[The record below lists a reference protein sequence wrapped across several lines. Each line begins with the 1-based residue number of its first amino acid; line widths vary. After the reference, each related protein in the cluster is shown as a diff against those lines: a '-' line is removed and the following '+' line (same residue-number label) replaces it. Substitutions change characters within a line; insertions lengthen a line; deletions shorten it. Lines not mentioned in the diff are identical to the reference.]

1 VSDGFFEDSLAVWAV
16 VLVVGLPALII
27 AAGELQERLR
37 QRGSPLVEAVS
48 TVRSWVLPLA
58 ALYAMVVFLF
68 KVNTDSFGA
77 QLIATALLVSVTVAA
92 LQAIGYLTDQA
103 RERSKTPGT
112 RGVPALVLMLPRLLI
127 LLTAGWLLFT
137 AVWNVDI
144 TGLFA
149 ALGVTSIVVSV
160 ALQDTLSGLASGFL
174 LISDRPFSPGDWIE
188 VNDVEGRVLDM
199 NWRSS
204 RIQDRNGDL
213 IVIPNSVLSG
223 ATIFNFSEP
232 ARLHRVTIG
241 LQVAYSNPPTRA
253 KEMLLAAARATEGV
267 LDDPAP
273 SIKVR
278 QIDDPL
284 MGYEAQLW
292 IDDYTIAP
300 RVASDFGSLVWY
312 LSHRMDVPLPSPAFD
327 LYHHDPIQEA
337 KDAELTPERL
347 AERIRRAPLLSDLD
361 QTDIEQLAA
370 AARGIRFSRG
380 ETILSGDR
388 ASPDRFILWEG
399 RARIFTNDPLGGY
412 VDISDG
418 DVFGV
423 TNRAGRDEEPPRVVA
438 LTDCEV
444 VVLNAESIGAV
455 TSRNPQLTHDLNR
468 VAAARHQ
475 RLATPPEIVVETVG
489 AGTELPDAAPP
500 AGEGE
505 SGGGESG
512 S

>member
-1 VSDGFFEDSLAVWAV
+1 MSDGFSQDLAVWAA
-16 VLVVGLPALII
+16 VLVVALPAVII

-58 ALYAMVVFLF
+58 ALYALVVFLF
-68 KVNTDSFGA
+68 KASQDSFGV
-77 QLIATALLVSVTVAA
+77 QFIGTALLISVTAAA
-92 LQAIGYLTDQA
+92 LQAFGYLTDRA
-103 RERSKTPGT
+103 RERSKVPGT
-112 RGVPALVLMLPRLLI
+112 RRVPALVLMLPRLLI
-127 LLTAGWLLFT
+127 LLASAWILFT
-137 AVWNVDI
+137 IVWNVDI

-174 LISDRPFSPGDWIE
+174 LISDRPFSPGDWIRAD
-188 VNDVEGRVLDM
+188 DVEGRVLDM

-204 RIQDRNGDL
+204 RIRDRNGDL
-213 IVIPNSVLSG
+213 IVMPNSVLAG
-223 ATIFNFSEP
+223 ATIFNFSQP
-232 ARLHRVTIG
+232 ARLHRVTVD

-273 SIKVR
+273 SIRVK

-284 MGYEAQLW
+284 MGYQAQLW

-312 LSHRMDVPLPSPAFD
+312 MSHRMDVPLPSPAYD

-337 KDAELTPERL
+337 KDAELTLESL
-347 AERIRRAPLLSDLD
+347 VERIRRAPLLSDLD

-370 AARGIRFSRG
+370 AARGVRFSKG
-380 ETILSGDR
+380 EIILSGSH
-388 ASPDRFILWEG
+388 ASPDRYVLWEG
-399 RARIFTNDPLGGY
+399 RARIVAADPLGGY

-418 DVFGV
+418 DVFGL
-423 TNRAGRDEEPPRVVA
+423 TNQAMRGEEPPRVVA

-444 VVLNAESIGAV
+444 VVLGAEAVGAV
-455 TSRNPQLTHDLNR
+455 TSRNPQLTQALSR
-468 VAAARHQ
+468 VAAARRQ
-475 RLATPPEIVVETVG
+475 RMATPSDAVVDVISVG
-489 AGTELPDAAPP
+489 ATEPDPALPSSDGDSG
-500 AGEGE
+500 AGG
-505 SGGGESG
+505 SGQ
-512 S
+512 

>member
-1 VSDGFFEDSLAVWAV
+1 VSDGFSQDLAVWAA
-16 VLVVGLPALII
+16 VLIVGLPAVII

-58 ALYAMVVFLF
+58 ALYALVVFLF
-68 KVNTDSFGA
+68 KATPESLGV
-77 QLIATALLVSVTVAA
+77 QLIGTALLISMTAAA
-92 LQAIGYLTDQA
+92 LQAFGYLTDRA
-103 RERSKTPGT
+103 RERSKVPGT

-127 LLTAGWLLFT
+127 LLTSGWILFT
-137 AVWNVDI
+137 LVWNVDI
-144 TGLFA
+144 SGLLA

-174 LISDRPFSPGDWIE
+174 LISDRPFSPGDWIRAD
-188 VNDVEGRVLDM
+188 DVEGRVLDM

-204 RIQDRNGDL
+204 RIRDRNGDL
-213 IVIPNSVLSG
+213 IVMPNSVLAG
-223 ATIFNFSEP
+223 ATIFNFSQP
-232 ARLHRVTIG
+232 ARLHRVTVD

-273 SIKVR
+273 TIRVK

-284 MGYEAQLW
+284 MGYQAQLW

-312 LSHRMDVPLPSPAFD
+312 MSHRMDVPLPSPAYD

-337 KDAELTPERL
+337 KDAELTL
-347 AERIRRAPLLSDLD
+347 DSLVERIRRAPLLSDLD
-361 QTDIEQLAA
+361 QTDIEQLAS
-370 AARGIRFSRG
+370 AARGVRFSKG
-380 ETILSGDR
+380 EIILSGGHS
-388 ASPDRFILWEG
+388 SPDRYVLWEG
-399 RARIFTNDPLGGY
+399 RARIVAADPLGGF

-418 DVFGV
+418 DVFGL
-423 TNRAGRDEEPPRVVA
+423 TNQPIRGEEPPQVVA

-444 VVLNAESIGAV
+444 VVLGAEAVGAV
-455 TSRNPQLTHDLNR
+455 TSRNPQLTQALSR
-468 VAAARHQ
+468 VAAARRQ
-475 RLATPPEIVVETVG
+475 RMATPSEVVADVISVG
-489 AGTELPDAAPP
+489 ATEPDAALPSGDGDSG
-500 AGEGE
+500 AGG
-505 SGGGESG
+505 SGP
-512 S
+512 

>member
-1 VSDGFFEDSLAVWAV
+1 VSDGFSQDLAVWAA
-16 VLVVGLPALII
+16 VLIVGLPAVII

-58 ALYAMVVFLF
+58 ALYALVVFLF
-68 KVNTDSFGA
+68 KATPESLGV
-77 QLIATALLVSVTVAA
+77 QLIGTALLISMTAAA
-92 LQAIGYLTDQA
+92 LQAFGYLTDRA
-103 RERSKTPGT
+103 RERSKVPGT

-127 LLTAGWLLFT
+127 LLTSGWILFT
-137 AVWNVDI
+137 LVWNVDI
-144 TGLFA
+144 SGLLA

-174 LISDRPFSPGDWIE
+174 LISDRPFSPGDWIRAD
-188 VNDVEGRVLDM
+188 DVEGRVLDM

-204 RIQDRNGDL
+204 RIRDRNGDL
-213 IVIPNSVLSG
+213 IVMPNSVLAG
-223 ATIFNFSEP
+223 ATIFNFSQP
-232 ARLHRVTIG
+232 ARLHRVTVD

-273 SIKVR
+273 TIRVK

-284 MGYEAQLW
+284 MGYQAQLW

-312 LSHRMDVPLPSPAFD
+312 MSHRMDVPLPSPAYD

-337 KDAELTPERL
+337 KDAELTL
-347 AERIRRAPLLSDLD
+347 DSLVERIRRAPLLSDLD
-361 QTDIEQLAA
+361 QTDIEQLAS
-370 AARGIRFSRG
+370 AARGVRFSKG
-380 ETILSGDR
+380 EIILSGGHS
-388 ASPDRFILWEG
+388 SPDRYVLWEG
-399 RARIFTNDPLGGY
+399 RARIVAADPLGGF

-418 DVFGV
+418 DVFGL
-423 TNRAGRDEEPPRVVA
+423 TNQPIRGEEPPQVVA

-444 VVLNAESIGAV
+444 VVLGAEAVGAV
-455 TSRNPQLTHDLNR
+455 TSRNPQLTQALGR
-468 VAAARHQ
+468 VAAARRQ
-475 RLATPPEIVVETVG
+475 RMATPSEVVVDVISVG
-489 AGTELPDAAPP
+489 ATEPDAALPSGDGDSG
-500 AGEGE
+500 AGG
-505 SGGGESG
+505 SGP
-512 S
+512 

>member
-1 VSDGFFEDSLAVWAV
+1 MSDGFSQDLAVWAA
-16 VLVVGLPALII
+16 VLIVGLPAVII

-58 ALYAMVVFLF
+58 ALYALVVFLF
-68 KVNTDSFGA
+68 KATPESLGV
-77 QLIATALLVSVTVAA
+77 QLIGTALLISMTAAA
-92 LQAIGYLTDQA
+92 LQAFGYLTDRA
-103 RERSKTPGT
+103 RERSKVPGT

-127 LLTAGWLLFT
+127 LLTSGWILFT
-137 AVWNVDI
+137 LVWNVDI
-144 TGLFA
+144 SGLLA

-174 LISDRPFSPGDWIE
+174 LISDRPFSPGDWIRAD
-188 VNDVEGRVLDM
+188 DVEGRVLDM

-204 RIQDRNGDL
+204 RIRDRNGDL
-213 IVIPNSVLSG
+213 IVMPNSVLAG
-223 ATIFNFSEP
+223 ATIFNFSQP
-232 ARLHRVTIG
+232 ARLHRVTVD

-273 SIKVR
+273 TIRVK

-284 MGYEAQLW
+284 MGYQAQLW

-312 LSHRMDVPLPSPAFD
+312 MSHRMDVPLPSPAYD

-337 KDAELTPERL
+337 KDAELTL
-347 AERIRRAPLLSDLD
+347 DSLVERIRRAPLLSDLD
-361 QTDIEQLAA
+361 QTDIEQLAS
-370 AARGIRFSRG
+370 AARGVRFSKG
-380 ETILSGDR
+380 EIILSGGHS
-388 ASPDRFILWEG
+388 SPDRYVLWEG
-399 RARIFTNDPLGGY
+399 RARIVAADPLGGF

-418 DVFGV
+418 DVFGL
-423 TNRAGRDEEPPRVVA
+423 TNQPIRGEEPPQVVA

-444 VVLNAESIGAV
+444 VVLGAEAVGAV
-455 TSRNPQLTHDLNR
+455 TSRNPQLTQALGR
-468 VAAARHQ
+468 VAAARRQ
-475 RLATPPEIVVETVG
+475 RMATPSEVVADVISVG
-489 AGTELPDAAPP
+489 ATEPDAALPSGDGDSG
-500 AGEGE
+500 AGG
-505 SGGGESG
+505 SGP
-512 S
+512 

>member
-1 VSDGFFEDSLAVWAV
+1 VSDGFSQDLAVWAA
-16 VLVVGLPALII
+16 VLIVGLPAVII

-58 ALYAMVVFLF
+58 ALYALVVFLF
-68 KVNTDSFGA
+68 KATPESLGV
-77 QLIATALLVSVTVAA
+77 QLIGTALLISMTAAA
-92 LQAIGYLTDQA
+92 LQAFGYLTDRA
-103 RERSKTPGT
+103 RERSKVPGT

-127 LLTAGWLLFT
+127 LLTSGWILFT
-137 AVWNVDI
+137 LVWNVDI
-144 TGLFA
+144 SGLLA

-174 LISDRPFSPGDWIE
+174 LISDRPFSPGDWIRAD
-188 VNDVEGRVLDM
+188 DVEGRVLDM

-204 RIQDRNGDL
+204 RIRDRNGDL
-213 IVIPNSVLSG
+213 IVMPNSVLAG
-223 ATIFNFSEP
+223 ATIFNFSQP
-232 ARLHRVTIG
+232 ARLHRVTVD

-273 SIKVR
+273 TIRVK

-284 MGYEAQLW
+284 MGYQAQLW

-312 LSHRMDVPLPSPAFD
+312 MSHRMDVPLPSPAYD

-337 KDAELTPERL
+337 KDAELTLDSL
-347 AERIRRAPLLSDLD
+347 AVRIRRAPLLSDLD
-361 QTDIEQLAA
+361 QTDIEQLAS
-370 AARGIRFSRG
+370 AARGVRFSKG
-380 ETILSGDR
+380 EIILSGGHS
-388 ASPDRFILWEG
+388 SPDRYVLWEG
-399 RARIFTNDPLGGY
+399 RARIVAADPLGGF

-418 DVFGV
+418 DVFGL
-423 TNRAGRDEEPPRVVA
+423 TNQPIRGEEPPQVVA

-444 VVLNAESIGAV
+444 VVLGAEAVGAV
-455 TSRNPQLTHDLNR
+455 TSRNPQLTQALGR
-468 VAAARHQ
+468 VAAARRQ
-475 RLATPPEIVVETVG
+475 RMATPSEVVVDVISVG
-489 AGTELPDAAPP
+489 ATEPDAALPSGDGDSG
-500 AGEGE
+500 AGG
-505 SGGGESG
+505 SGP
-512 S
+512 

>member
-1 VSDGFFEDSLAVWAV
+1 MSDGFSQDLAVWAA
-16 VLVVGLPALII
+16 VLVVGLPAVII

-58 ALYAMVVFLF
+58 ALYALVVFLF
-68 KVNTDSFGA
+68 KATPESLAV
-77 QLIATALLVSVTVAA
+77 QLIGTALLISVTAAA
-92 LQAIGYLTDQA
+92 LQAFGYLTDRA
-103 RERSKTPGT
+103 RERSKVPGT

-127 LLTAGWLLFT
+127 LLTSGWILFT
-137 AVWNVDI
+137 LVWNVDI
-144 TGLFA
+144 SGLLA

-174 LISDRPFSPGDWIE
+174 LISDRPFSPGDWIRAD
-188 VNDVEGRVLDM
+188 DVEGRVLDM

-204 RIQDRNGDL
+204 RIRDRNGDL
-213 IVIPNSVLSG
+213 IVMPNSVLAG
-223 ATIFNFSEP
+223 ATIFNFSQP
-232 ARLHRVTIG
+232 ARLHRVTVD

-273 SIKVR
+273 TIRVK

-284 MGYEAQLW
+284 MGYQAQLW

-312 LSHRMDVPLPSPAFD
+312 MSHRMDVPLPSPAYD

-337 KDAELTPERL
+337 KDAELTL
-347 AERIRRAPLLSDLD
+347 DSLVERIRRAPLLSDLD
-361 QTDIEQLAA
+361 QTDIEQLAS
-370 AARGIRFSRG
+370 AARGVRFSKG
-380 ETILSGDR
+380 EIILSGGHS
-388 ASPDRFILWEG
+388 SPDRYVLWEG
-399 RARIFTNDPLGGY
+399 RARIVAADPLGGF

-418 DVFGV
+418 DVFGL
-423 TNRAGRDEEPPRVVA
+423 TNQPIRGEEPPQVVA

-444 VVLNAESIGAV
+444 VVLGAEAVGAV
-455 TSRNPQLTHDLNR
+455 TSRNPQLTQALGR
-468 VAAARHQ
+468 VAAARRQ
-475 RLATPPEIVVETVG
+475 RMATPSEVVVDVISVG
-489 AGTELPDAAPP
+489 ATEPDAALPSGDGDSG
-500 AGEGE
+500 AGG
-505 SGGGESG
+505 SGP
-512 S
+512 